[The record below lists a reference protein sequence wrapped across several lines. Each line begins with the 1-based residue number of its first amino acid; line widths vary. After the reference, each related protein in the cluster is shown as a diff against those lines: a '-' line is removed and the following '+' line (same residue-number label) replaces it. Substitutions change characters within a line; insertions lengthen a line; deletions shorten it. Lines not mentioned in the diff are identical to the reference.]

1 MSATTPPDV
10 APNAAGARRREWLA
24 RGVFEAVLIL
34 IGLLGAFAL
43 NEWQDARTRAFRL
56 ETLMV
61 AVRTELEANLQ
72 ALAPAATYNVETAED
87 IWNKGNAGV
96 AFIPDGTYTRG
107 IFQTPRLTSVAWTTA
122 QNEAVLSDM
131 PVEKVL
137 LLASIYDMQQ
147 AYVSDVGALFNN
159 MYAAILVRPDADAV
173 LRVDGLGQPRL
184 IGGVLRDHARRG
196 ARLVEQYRAVL
207 AQL

>member
-1 MSATTPPDV
+1 MSTTSTPEV
-10 APNAAGARRREWLA
+10 APNPAGKRRREWLA

-43 NEWQDARTRAFRL
+43 NEWQDARTRAFRV
-56 ETLMV
+56 ETLMA
-61 AVRTELEANLQ
+61 AVRSELEANLKAQ
-72 ALAPAATYNVETAED
+72 EPAATYNVEVAED

-122 QNEAVLSDM
+122 QNEAVFSDM

-137 LLASIYDMQQ
+137 LLASVYDLQQ
-147 AYVSDVGALFNN
+147 SYVADVSALFNN
-159 MYAAILVRPDADAV
+159 MYAAVLVRPDADDV
-173 LRVDGLGQPRL
+173 LRVDGLGQPRV

-196 ARLVEQYRAVL
+196 ARLVEAYRSVL
-207 AQL
+207 EQL